1 MDFPVQL
8 SVKYLELAKLLNVH
22 PEDIDEHFVRGTG
35 PGGQKIN
42 KTNNCVEL
50 HHRPTNTNVRV
61 QAYRQR
67 SLNREAAYKQL
78 LLKIEEDAMGIHSQR
93 AQKAFKI
100 RKQKNRRSRRSKEKM
115 LEEKHHHTHIKNMR
129 KKIHTD

>member
-1 MDFPVQL
+1 MDFPIQL
-8 SVKYLELAKLLNVH
+8 STKYIELAKLLNVR
-22 PEDIDEHFVRGTG
+22 PEDIDEYFVRGTG

-67 SLNREAAYKQL
+67 TLNREAAYKQL
-78 LLKIEEDAMGIHSQR
+78 LLKIEEDSMGITSER

-100 RKQKNRRSRRSKEKM
+100 RKQKNRRSRRAKEKM
-115 LEEKHHHTHIKNMR
+115 LEEKHHHAHIKNMR
-129 KKIHTD
+129 KHNHIV

>member
-8 SVKYLELAKLLNVH
+8 STKYLELAKLLNVR
-22 PEDIDEHFVRGTG
+22 PEDIDEYFVRGTG

-67 SLNREAAYKQL
+67 TLNREAAYKQL
-78 LLKIEEDAMGIHSQR
+78 LLKIEEDVMGIKSER
-93 AQKAFKI
+93 AQKAFKV
-100 RKQKNRRSRRSKEKM
+100 RKQKNRRSRRAKEKM
-115 LEEKHHHTHIKNMR
+115 LEEKHHHAHIKNMR
-129 KKIHTD
+129 KHNHLL